1 MTTIEKIN
9 KLIEDGKVYEYSNRC
24 WFTCYMTYN
33 KLTKKEKSEVVM
45 VEGRANGYLHYW
57 LQVDGV
63 TIDPH
68 YKLIED
74 DLQVEEE
81 YTYEPE
87 KLIDLSSVKVNKNN
101 YEEKPAYNWLG
112 REKWAK
118 VYDLSL

>member
-9 KLIEDGKVYEYSNRC
+9 KLVESGKVYEYSNRC

-45 VEGRANGYLHYW
+45 IEGKANGRLHYW
-57 LQVDGV
+57 LQVNGV
-63 TIDPH
+63 IVDPH

-81 YTYEPE
+81 YTYEVK
-87 KLIDLSSVKVNKNN
+87 KLIDLSYVKVNKNN

-112 REKWAK
+112 REKWVK